1 MTSRNPPDPSLS
13 RRWEWAMLPL
23 LLLAFGLRV
32 YRIGEQRV
40 WWDEGWSVWLS
51 RFGLLD
57 ILRETG
63 NDVHPPLYFWLLHL
77 WGQMVGESEAGL
89 RLLSAFLGTLTVAA
103 TYLLGREIGR
113 RAPGASPAHA
123 VGLLAAL
130 LLAVSRFAI
139 AWSQEIRMYALAAL
153 LAVVALWAARRYWD
167 SGGRG
172 YAAAYVLSMTA
183 GLYTLYMFA
192 PVLIAAN
199 VAFLWVW
206 REAADRRAA
215 LWRWLGMQALVLLL
229 FLPWAW
235 YAAGGFLSTSSA
247 TPITP
252 FNFLHIYWTVLT
264 VGIPLDVAQF
274 NRLTLP
280 ALLIF
285 GAAVAAVTAAA
296 WRGLRS
302 ATGRDTGPARDL
314 TLLLTALALPLV
326 LVYLGTLPREGVY
339 APPFSPRYLV
349 IFASLYSILLAW
361 GIVLIGRR
369 LRDSGRVAGW
379 WRPALAVGM
388 AAVML
393 AIALS
398 GLRPYHPGRVLVDDY
413 KSLVDTLEAY
423 RQPGDAVV
431 LYTDTDWPIFA
442 FHYPEPWVGVPHL
455 WTITPETA
463 AGFIEPLWRENDGLW
478 LVTTPYSAGG
488 DPQRHL
494 PAWLAAEAEA
504 AAGFDYNEFGLTFFA
519 RSPERAAGMAA
530 LADGATPPVVVDVPL
545 GPSTTLAGYGQAA
558 RDFKSGDTIHLFLYH
573 QGDQMADLTVNL
585 VDASGRLWPGP
596 AATLPAAAAL
606 SRQQVNLVVPPEAPD
621 GAYQF
626 VVSTGDGTTEPFG
639 RLTIR
644 QKQDPF
650 VTAADVAITTLV
662 DAPFEQ
668 GVRLLGYDLVDSDV
682 RPGEVAG
689 LTLYWQSD
697 GGIEERYKVFTHLL
711 GDVFNAG
718 TGNFLWGQVDNEPG
732 AGSRPTTSWRAGE
745 VIVDTYAIPVQ
756 PDAPPGTYQIEIGLY
771 EPVSGQRLAV
781 LGESGAPAADHII
794 LTTIQVAP

>member
-1 MTSRNPPDPSLS
+1 MISPSPSNPAHA
-13 RRWEWAMLPL
+13 RRWQWAMLPL
-23 LLLAFGLRV
+23 LLVAFGLRV

-40 WWDEGWSVWLS
+40 WWDEGWSVWMS
-51 RFGLLD
+51 RFSLID

-63 NDVHPPLYFWLLHL
+63 NDVHPPLYFWLLHW
-77 WGQMVGESEAGL
+77 WGQLAGESEAGL

-103 TYLLGREIGR
+103 TYLLGREMGR
-113 RAPGASPAHA
+113 RAPGAPPAHV

-130 LLAVSRFAI
+130 FLSVSRFAI

-172 YAAAYVLSMTA
+172 YAVTYVLSMTA

-192 PVLIAAN
+192 PVLVAAN

-206 REAADRRAA
+206 REAIDRRAA
-215 LWRWLGMQALVLLL
+215 LMRWLGLQALILLL

-247 TPITP
+247 TPITVLA
-252 FNFLHIYWTVLT
+252 FLHIYWTVLT
-264 VGIPLDVAQF
+264 VGIPLNVAEY
-274 NRLTLP
+274 NNLTIP

-285 GAAVAAVTAAA
+285 GAAVVAVAVSAWHGLRAVTPRN
-296 WRGLRS
+296 WR
-302 ATGRDTGPARDL
+302 PARDL
-314 TLLLTALALPLV
+314 TMLLTVLLLPLL
-326 LVYLGTLPREGVY
+326 LVYIGTLPREGVY

-379 WRPALAVGM
+379 WRPALAAGM

-393 AIALS
+393 AIALV

-423 RQPGDAVV
+423 RQPDDAVV

-442 FHYPEPWVGVPHL
+442 YHYPDGWTGVPHL

-463 AGFIEPLWRENDGLW
+463 GAYLEPIWSEHDGLW

-488 DPQRHL
+488 DPQRHM
-494 PAWLAAEAEA
+494 PAWLAANAQA
-504 AAGFDYNEFGLTFFA
+504 SADYDYKDFGLTFFA
-519 RSPERAAGMAA
+519 RTGDRAGEISRLVSDSP
-530 LADGATPPVVVDVPL
+530 PPTSLEVPL
-545 GPSTTLAGYGQAA
+545 GPGSTLTGFSQAA
-558 RDFKSGDTIHLFLYH
+558 QDFKSGDTIHLFLYH
-573 QGDQMADLTVNL
+573 DGGGPVEVDIGLAGVDGSVWPLQTV
-585 VDASGRLWPGP
+585 
-596 AATLPAAAAL
+596 TLPATGGPA
-606 SRQQVNLVVPPEAPD
+606 RQQVNLVVPPEAPSGSYRFAITPPA
-621 GAYQF
+621 GAA
-626 VVSTGDGTTEPFG
+626 TPFG
-639 RLTIR
+639 QLTIT

-650 VTAADVAITTLV
+650 LTAADVTITNRV

-668 GVRLLGYDLVDSDV
+668 GIRLLGYDLVDSEV

-689 LTLYWQSD
+689 LTLYWQSE
-697 GGIEERYKVFTHLL
+697 GGIETRYKVFTHLL
-711 GDVFNAG
+711 GDVFNAS
-718 TGNFLWGQVDNEPG
+718 TGNFLWGQVDNEPA
-732 AGSRPTTSWRAGE
+732 AGSRPTTSWRTDE

-756 PDAPPGTYQIEIGLY
+756 PDAPPGAYRIEVGLY

-781 LGESGAPAADHII
+781 LDENGAPAADHVI
-794 LTTIQVAP
+794 LTTIEVVP

>member
-1 MTSRNPPDPSLS
+1 
-13 RRWEWAMLPL
+13 MLPL

-32 YRIGEQRV
+32 WRIGQQRV
-40 WWDEGWSVWLS
+40 WWDEGWSAWMA

-77 WGQMVGESEAGL
+77 WGQIAGQSETGL

-113 RAPGASPAHA
+113 RAPGAPPAHA

-130 LLAVSRFAI
+130 FLAVSRFAI

-167 SGGRG
+167 EGGRG
-172 YAAAYVLSMTA
+172 YAVTYVLSMAA

-192 PVLIAAN
+192 PVLVAAN
-199 VAFLWVW
+199 VAWLWVW
-206 REAADRRAA
+206 RNGNGRSASPR
-215 LWRWLGMQALVLLL
+215 RWLGLQALVLLL

-247 TPITP
+247 TPVTP

-264 VGIPLDVAQF
+264 VGIPLDVAQY
-274 NRLTLP
+274 NRLTVP

-285 GAAVAAVTAAA
+285 VAAVAAVAAAA
-296 WRGLRS
+296 WRGLRRPS
-302 ATGRDTGPARDL
+302 GRSWQPARDL
-314 TLLLTALALPLV
+314 TLLLTALLLPLA

-369 LRDSGRVAGW
+369 MRESGRLAGW
-379 WRPALAVGM
+379 WRPALAAGM

-442 FHYPEPWVGVPHL
+442 YHYPEAWTGVPHL

-463 AGFIEPLWRENDGLW
+463 ASFIEPLWRENNGLW

-504 AAGFDYNEFGLTFFA
+504 VTAFDYNEFGLTLYA
-519 RSPERAAGMAA
+519 RTGERAGNATA
-530 LADGATPPVVVDVPL
+530 LLPGTEPPAPLNEAL
-545 GPSTTLAGYGQAA
+545 GPATTLAGYGQAA
-558 RDFKSGDTIHLFLYH
+558 HDFKSGDAVHLFLYYR
-573 QGDQMADLTVNL
+573 GAEPVEAGVGL
-585 VDASGRLWPGP
+585 VGEDGRRWPGP
-596 AATLPAAAAL
+596 TVTLPATDELA
-606 SRQQVNLVVPPEAPD
+606 RQQVNLVVPPEAPSGD
-621 GAYQF
+621 YRF
-626 VVSTGDGTTEPFG
+626 VVTGPDGEAAEFG
-639 RLTIR
+639 RLTIT

-650 VTAADVAITTLV
+650 LTAADVTITHRV
-662 DAPFEQ
+662 DAPLEH
-668 GVRLLGYDLVDSDV
+668 GIRLLGYDLVDTDV

-711 GDVFNAG
+711 GDVFNA
-718 TGNFLWGQVDNEPG
+718 TSGNFLWGQVDNEP
-732 AGSRPTTSWRAGE
+732 AANRRPTTSWRAGE
-745 VIVDTYAIPVQ
+745 VIIDTYAIPVQ
-756 PDAPPGTYQIEIGLY
+756 ADAPAGTYRIEVGLY
-771 EPVSGQRLAV
+771 EPVTGQRLAV
-781 LGESGAPAADHII
+781 LDENGAPAADHVI
-794 LTTIQVAP
+794 LTTIEVAP